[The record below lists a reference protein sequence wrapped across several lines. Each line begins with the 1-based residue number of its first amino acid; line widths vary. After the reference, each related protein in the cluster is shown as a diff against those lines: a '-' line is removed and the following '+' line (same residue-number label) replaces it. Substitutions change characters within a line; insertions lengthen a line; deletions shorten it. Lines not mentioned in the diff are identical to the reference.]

1 MEWAVTCY
9 FTPKAEGLFLATY
22 RCQWTPK
29 DRDSGFFFFVKLAVH
44 PLAGSLLTR
53 SGSYAWFPPKLPHPP
68 HTVYIP
74 LFRFLS
80 PLRVRQVPIHP
91 FIIYR

>member
-29 DRDSGFFFFVKLAVH
+29 DRDSGFFFFCEI
-44 PLAGSLLTR
+44 
-53 SGSYAWFPPKLPHPP
+53 SGTPPSRVVIDPQWQ
-68 HTVYIP
+68 
-74 LFRFLS
+74 
-80 PLRVRQVPIHP
+80 LRVVSTEITTPSTYRLYPTLSLSLSFARAPSTYTP
-91 FIIYR
+91 FYNI